1 MNKSM
6 RSMLLR
12 AGAIRRR
19 FRRAGR
25 QTSLGVDV
33 GQFETKLVWLEKK
46 KQTFDVAFAKFETF
60 TQSQSNQ
67 SRERMPE
74 ERRQSG
80 CNPFKSKL
88 VKDPSQSTLW
98 DSKRLREVAF
108 RIVNTLG
115 EPNAIKSNVVLNL
128 SMEACDIRGL
138 CLSEQDQGAKALQL
152 ALREACG
159 GNESYSIARLPNL
172 QTDTAKV
179 RVFSIPHSLTNSIVA
194 ALEQENLKPR
204 RIDGLPWC
212 MQRLTSSLPEVG
224 RDTVLPILD
233 WSFGNPMLCLATPKE
248 VKYVRRLKSGGL
260 SELLSHAQRELELN
274 PAGGNRWLQRCFQEA
289 QLIDGETGE
298 LPSLA
303 KAICQQIRS
312 EIRAA
317 LDFASWHLRG
327 DIIDKIM
334 VVGGGAALPG
344 LIEYLQ
350 REMGAEVIPWS
361 RKIGDTQL
369 TPEYAIASSLAML
382 GASDAS

>member
-1 MNKSM
+1 MSKSM

-19 FRRAGR
+19 FSRTGR
-25 QTSLGVDV
+25 KTSLGVDV

-46 KQTFDVAFAKFETF
+46 KQTFDVAIAKFETF
-60 TQSQSNQ
+60 PQSQSSQ
-67 SRERMPE
+67 SPERTPE
-74 ERRQSG
+74 ERRRSG

-88 VKDPSQSTLW
+88 VNDPSQSSLW
-98 DSKRLREVAF
+98 DSKRLREVAH

-138 CLSEQDQGAKALQL
+138 CLCEQDHGAKALQV
-152 ALREACG
+152 ALRDARGE
-159 GNESYSIARLPNL
+159 NESYSTALLPTL

-179 RVFSIPHSLTNSIVA
+179 RVFSIPNSLTNSIVA

-224 RDTVLPILD
+224 RDTVLPMLD
-233 WSFGNPMLCLATPKE
+233 WSFGKPTLCLATPQE

-260 SELLSHAQRELELN
+260 SELMSHAQRELDLN
-274 PAGGNRWLQRCFQEA
+274 AAGGKRWLQRCFQET
-289 QLIDGETGE
+289 QLIAGETGE

-317 LDFASWHLRG
+317 LDFAAWHFRE
-327 DIIDKIM
+327 DIMDKIM

-344 LIEYLQ
+344 LIESLQ
-350 REMGAEVIPWS
+350 RAVDAEVIPWS
-361 RKIGDTQL
+361 RKIGQTQL
-369 TPEYAIASSLAML
+369 TPEYAVASSLAML
-382 GASDAS
+382 GVADAS